1 MNSKNYYQDDNSTYS
16 QKLIRGKVTA
26 TEGVHNFDNM
36 KLSYGSIGANRIDVL
51 RALQKENKFRIIWY
65 VVFGVLAAVCL
76 GLDFRNW
83 QAWFNV
89 ADLIILMINIDLVSR
104 GKIVGIYIGL
114 IECFMYIYICYVTG
128 LYGEII
134 KMCALNIPLNIF
146 SIISWTKSLKEQK
159 KKKYSDAKEESSVVI
174 KKLKAKS
181 YIWIALGSVVLYVG
195 FYFGLK
201 AIGSNALIFS
211 TAVLTLT
218 VFAKILSGLR
228 YKENYLFSLAA
239 GILSTLMWIEVIV
252 TSAKSG
258 SFDYSILLMVLNS
271 LAIVTNDIQGYSIW
285 KAMYRKIAVNGGEV
299 FAMRKMN
306 IKRIVKLRHQYQK
319 LVWNEKVDTE
329 KNS

>member
-104 GKIVGIYIGL
+104 GKIIGIYIGL
-114 IECFMYIYICYVTG
+114 IECFMYVYICYISG

-159 KKKYSDAKEESSVVI
+159 KKKYSDTKEESSVVI
-174 KKLKAKS
+174 KKLKTKS

-306 IKRIVKLRHQYQK
+306 IKKIVKLRHQYQK

>member
-1 MNSKNYYQDDNSTYS
+1 MNSKNYYQDDNNTYS

-51 RALQKENKFRIIWY
+51 RALQKENKFRIVWY
-65 VVFGVLAAVCL
+65 VVFGVLAIVCL

-114 IECFMYIYICYVTG
+114 IECFMYIYICYASG

-134 KMCALNIPLNIF
+134 KMCVLNIPLNIF

-159 KKKYSDAKEESSVVI
+159 KKKYSDSQEENSVVI

-201 AIGSNALIFS
+201 TIGSNALIFS

-218 VFAKILSGLR
+218 VFSKILSGLR

-239 GILSTLMWIEVIV
+239 GILSTLMWVEVII
-252 TSAKSG
+252 TSVKSG

-306 IKRIVKLRHQYQK
+306 IKKIVKLRHQYQK
-319 LVWNEKVDTE
+319 LVWNEKLDSE

>member
-76 GLDFRNW
+76 GLDFKNW

-306 IKRIVKLRHQYQK
+306 IKKIVKLRHQYQK

>member
-26 TEGVHNFDNM
+26 TECVHNFDNM

-65 VVFGVLAAVCL
+65 VVFGVLATVCL

-114 IECFMYIYICYVTG
+114 IECFMYIYICYVSG
-128 LYGEII
+128 LYGEMI

-146 SIISWTKSLKEQK
+146 AIISWTKSLKDQK

-306 IKRIVKLRHQYQK
+306 IKKIVKLRHQYQK

>member
-89 ADLIILMINIDLVSR
+89 ADLLILMINIDLVSR

-114 IECFMYIYICYVTG
+114 IECFMYIYICYVSG

-306 IKRIVKLRHQYQK
+306 IKKIVKLRHQYQK

>member
-306 IKRIVKLRHQYQK
+306 IKKIVKLRHQYQK
-319 LVWNEKVDTE
+319 LVWNEKVDTD

>member
-16 QKLIRGKVTA
+16 QKLIKGKVTA

-36 KLSYGSIGANRIDVL
+36 KLSYGSIGANRIDIL

-114 IECFMYIYICYVTG
+114 IECFMYIYICYVSG

-159 KKKYSDAKEESSVVI
+159 KKKYSDAKEENSVVI

-306 IKRIVKLRHQYQK
+306 IKKIVKLRHQYQK

>member
-36 KLSYGSIGANRIDVL
+36 KLSYGSIGANRIDIL

-306 IKRIVKLRHQYQK
+306 IKKIVKLRHQYQK